1 MRATQE
7 QRVRTALY
15 RPRSWQPDAE
25 KVWFAQ
31 DSPVEGERFEPSVP
45 VAKELVC
52 VAEFELRG
60 IEKGG
65 NPRWDETVLPAGVL
79 RFEKGESY
87 SRWPQPARAPA

>member
-1 MRATQE
+1 M
-7 QRVRTALY
+7 RTALY

>member
-1 MRATQE
+1 MCATPRGHGGAE
-7 QRVRTALY
+7 QIESGLDLFSRE
-15 RPRSWQPDAE
+15 RPG
-25 KVWFAQ
+25 FA
-31 DSPVEGERFEPSVP
+31 DSPVEGESFEPSVP